1 MVSYHRQQKRA
12 PPPQVLHL
20 ARIFFLFV
28 LLFSLL
34 HFRKPAEPNNIIFRR
49 TTYNIDM
56 VRFVVTASAIV
67 YFLQSSY
74 SVDAFVPV
82 SPVTQQRRGTNV
94 HAPARLLT
102 VEQRAVTL
110 PSISLA
116 VDTASLTQYFLE
128 TLISSGIPAIFWIA
142 VIGFAAKSIKNAK
155 DAGNNEGPNGG
166 LFGRTGVTELYD
178 DLYGPSGGGQR
189 SLLSFGRGAQKTMP
203 KNIGIPTNE
212 FLKITKLNSKYESFE
227 YSLTAATQSKA
238 KAAAKYRSR
247 AFDSALQRSFD
258 SSISELNSAQKSD
271 LLVEEKEFLKQ
282 GSDML
287 NSINELQRQLTELV
301 ISEEMR
307 SMDVEIGEVDAYGED
322 GKKILDAT
330 IVKEEKDGS
339 SKVKDG
345 KKKKKSDKKTLNKLV
360 KEIQKVNT
368 DLLKLEM
375 EFIRAGKEGLSCSI
389 VIHRKHEHA
398 DHNISLG
405 HCLCNHFFPNIS
417 PSVSFP

>member
-1 MVSYHRQQKRA
+1 
-12 PPPQVLHL
+12 
-20 ARIFFLFV
+20 
-28 LLFSLL
+28 
-34 HFRKPAEPNNIIFRR
+34 
-49 TTYNIDM
+49 M
-56 VRFVVTASAIV
+56 VRFLVTASAIG

-82 SPVTQQRRGTNV
+82 STVIQQRRGTNV
-94 HAPARLLT
+94 HAPARLPT
-102 VEQRAVTL
+102 VEQRAVSL
-110 PSISLA
+110 PSMSLA
-116 VDTASLTQYFLE
+116 IDTTSLTQYFLE
-128 TLISSGIPAIFWIA
+128 TLISSGIPAIFWIV

-155 DAGNNEGPNGG
+155 DAGNSEGPNGG
-166 LFGRTGVTELYD
+166 LFGRTAVTELYD
-178 DLYGPSGGGQR
+178 DLYGPSGGGQK
-189 SLLSFGRGAQKTMP
+189 SLLSFGRGVQKTIP
-203 KNIGIPTNE
+203 KNIGIPTDQ

-258 SSISELNSAQKSD
+258 SSVSELTSAQKSD

-287 NSINELQRQLTELV
+287 NSINELQRLLTDLV
-301 ISEEMR
+301 IRDEMK
-307 SMDVEIGEVDAYGED
+307 SMDVEVGEVDAYGED

-345 KKKKKSDKKTLNKLV
+345 KKKKKPDKKTLNKLV

-389 VIHRKHEHA
+389 VIHRKHEYA
-398 DHNISLG
+398 DS
-405 HCLCNHFFPNIS
+405 
-417 PSVSFP
+417 